1 MDIQKIIRE
10 EIQGFIE
17 GVGDKYAE
25 NKFGIADP
33 DKTYMQQTQAAIKN
47 SDNGELV
54 GYTRLGY
61 DYNSKKTDPN
71 SPVFKNPKSLKNFEK
86 FVRAFSDDKGN
97 LYVGLI
103 NGDYTHDN
111 MGNAVG
117 IGGYAKIYDLK
128 YGLTWNRVGTTNKFG
143 LSDSDLWYADDD
155 QDDDVKELFNLR
167 LQAVRLR
174 NPAFEFVAEIYYNLN
189 EDGYQQNVDTQQS
202 TDAMI
207 INNISVGMKEGDD
220 LNENVSDI
228 VYHYTYTPYLINILE
243 TNKFVTSSNLGGTA
257 DAKYDKGRFFFFSTQ
272 RTKGKSGYASKT
284 GTNVGI
290 VLDGRALNQNY
301 KGFPMDYWQYSKK
314 RSDWDDDSGYQQA
327 LGSSELEDRVV
338 TNKPYIDNASK
349 YILEIHVF
357 VNINH
362 FVKPTLVDIESKATK
377 YDIPIYFYTDLNDFQ
392 LQNKAKAVQVEQ
404 IDVAEKSDD
413 YNREEREKINSSM
426 LYDFEQIAPLLLY
439 KNDKMNADVMQVLRQ
454 SIGVDEKSDDGKLA
468 LYQNISKKI
477 NDKLKR
483 YDYRNEY
490 DEDMY
495 KYLKSMI
502 KNNRGNANPE
512 FRTLLKY
519 LVDDMRSRKTTDL
532 RKYFQSKFNS
542 GMEEKNRLQGITNS
556 SRNK

>member
-1 MDIQKIIRE
+1 
-10 EIQGFIE
+10 
-17 GVGDKYAE
+17 
-25 NKFGIADP
+25 
-33 DKTYMQQTQAAIKN
+33 
-47 SDNGELV
+47 
-54 GYTRLGY
+54 
-61 DYNSKKTDPN
+61 
-71 SPVFKNPKSLKNFEK
+71 
-86 FVRAFSDDKGN
+86 
-97 LYVGLI
+97 
-103 NGDYTHDN
+103 
-111 MGNAVG
+111 
-117 IGGYAKIYDLK
+117 
-128 YGLTWNRVGTTNKFG
+128 LTWNRVGTTNKFG